1 MHNSTNHYL
10 GEYNNLTRLAK
21 SEKIIHLFYFTL
33 FITITLGFQKL
44 HTIAIIMV
52 KIVVGLGGS
61 VPPFLLSPRK
71 RKRWWGLHTT
81 NFSLAI
87 RILKKQYTENK
98 ASTLIMQARFWSSN
112 HNAILLSL
120 KSAMDTPCLIIVLN
134 S

>member
-1 MHNSTNHYL
+1 
-10 GEYNNLTRLAK
+10 
-21 SEKIIHLFYFTL
+21 
-33 FITITLGFQKL
+33 
-44 HTIAIIMV
+44 MV

-87 RILKKQYTENK
+87 RILKKQHTENK

-112 HNAILLSL
+112 HHAILLSL
-120 KSAMDTPCLIIVLN
+120 KKLEGLMRASPDTAVKLCLGDLLVMGSNPETASLHMQG
-134 S
+134 